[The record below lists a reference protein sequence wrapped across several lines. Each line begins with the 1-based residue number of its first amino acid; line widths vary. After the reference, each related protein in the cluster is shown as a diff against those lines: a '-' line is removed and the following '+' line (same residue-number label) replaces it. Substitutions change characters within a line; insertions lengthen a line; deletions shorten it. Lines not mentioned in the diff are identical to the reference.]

1 MYSRADA
8 LRLAAL
14 IARRFEEPTP
24 LSPLPKIL
32 EFIVFGSTSR
42 GKRNRVSDLDI
53 ALLADYQGC
62 RDCRFIFF
70 PSRLREILRELKSAG
85 LPPVP
90 VDFEPFWIRVLWD
103 AKVQKFYR
111 GAYKDPQF
119 VPNVLRSFL
128 RWDPR
133 TGDFKR
139 ADRAYL
145 NKYMPKSPV

>member
-53 ALLADYQGC
+53 ALLAYYQGC

-90 VDFEPFWIRVLWD
+90 RSEERRVG
-103 AKVQKFYR
+103 KER
-111 GAYKDPQF
+111 
-119 VPNVLRSFL
+119 RS
-128 RWDPR
+128 RW
-133 TGDFKR
+133 
-139 ADRAYL
+139 
-145 NKYMPKSPV
+145 SPHH